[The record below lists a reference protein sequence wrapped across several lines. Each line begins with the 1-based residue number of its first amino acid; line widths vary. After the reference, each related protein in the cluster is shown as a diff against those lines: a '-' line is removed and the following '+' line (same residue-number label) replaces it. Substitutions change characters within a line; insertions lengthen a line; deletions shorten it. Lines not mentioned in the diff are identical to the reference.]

1 MTTTTTTTKVPPKT
15 PPIMMR
21 LLLLIAAASST
32 AGFAVRSSFGTT
44 STGGVATRL
53 EASKHEDGDA
63 KNVSSRR
70 EALGRALGA
79 LAASTAFVMGPAT
92 EAMAASN
99 PALQTFKGKVKGQ
112 SFYPVRLW
120 LLMSRKIVT

>member
-1 MTTTTTTTKVPPKT
+1 MTTTTTTKKAPSKT
-15 PPIMMR
+15 SPIMMR

-32 AGFAVRSSFGTT
+32 TGFAVRSSFGT
-44 STGGVATRL
+44 TGGVATRL
-53 EASKHEDGDA
+53 EASKHEDGGDA
-63 KNVSSRR
+63 NVSSRR

-112 SFYPVRLW
+112 SFYPVRVW
-120 LLMSRKIVT
+120 LLLSRERS